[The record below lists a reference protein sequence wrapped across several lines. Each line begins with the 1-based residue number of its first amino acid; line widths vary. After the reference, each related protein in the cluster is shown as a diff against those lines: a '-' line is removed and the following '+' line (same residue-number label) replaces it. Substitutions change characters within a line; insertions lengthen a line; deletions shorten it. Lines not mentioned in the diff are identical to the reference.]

1 VTGNADDRRAAADA
15 DRSVGSA
22 EHPLHVRYE
31 GDDDP
36 EKCTARK
43 LARFDLV
50 DLHRSDRG
58 TPYGVVLNPHAER
71 ALSPA
76 DAGQSRLVALDCS
89 WESAGEARFSL
100 PGEHRGRSRLV
111 ALDCSWESAGEA
123 RFSLPGEHRALPYLV
138 AANPVNFGRPMRLTT
153 VEALAGALAIL
164 GRRERAARILSKF
177 TWGHTFLELNDEP
190 LRRYAACAD
199 SAAVVAVQREYLDRG
214 GERAGGNGATGDS

>member
-1 VTGNADDRRAAADA
+1 MTADDPTGVAGADGPRVESADAAAPA
-15 DRSVGSA
+15 
-22 EHPLHVRYE
+22 LHVRYE

-50 DLHRSDRG
+50 SLHRSDRN

-71 ALSPA
+71 AVSPA
-76 DAGQSRLVALDCS
+76 DADG
-89 WESAGEARFSL
+89 G
-100 PGEHRGRSRLV
+100 PLV

-153 VEALAGALAIL
+153 VEALAAALTIF
-164 GRRERAARILSKF
+164 GHRERAATLLAKF

-190 LRRYAACAD
+190 LRRYAACED
-199 SAAVVAVQREYLDRG
+199 SADVVAVQQEYLNRG
-214 GERAGGNGATGDS
+214 TE